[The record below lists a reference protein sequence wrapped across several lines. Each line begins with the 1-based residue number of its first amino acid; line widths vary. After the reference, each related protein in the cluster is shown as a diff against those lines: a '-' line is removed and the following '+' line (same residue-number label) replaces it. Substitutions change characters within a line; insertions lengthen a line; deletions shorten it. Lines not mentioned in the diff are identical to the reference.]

1 MKRSTDRIQ
10 TTHVG
15 SIPRPDSLVDFMIAE
30 DKGEAF
36 DEAAFE
42 TALTEAVNDVVA
54 HQKDPRDRHR
64 QRRRIF
70 QAWLRGLRP

>member
-15 SIPRPDSLVDFMIAE
+15 SLPRPDSLVGFMIAE

-36 DEAAFE
+36 DEAAAQCSSIFDGILPE
-42 TALTEAVNDVVA
+42 PGEGND
-54 HQKDPRDRHR
+54 PS
-64 QRRRIF
+64 
-70 QAWLRGLRP
+70 